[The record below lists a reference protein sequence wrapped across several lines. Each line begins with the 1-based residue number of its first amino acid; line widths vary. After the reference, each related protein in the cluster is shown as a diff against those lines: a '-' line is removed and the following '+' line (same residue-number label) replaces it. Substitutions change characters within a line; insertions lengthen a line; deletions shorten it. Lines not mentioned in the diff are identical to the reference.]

1 MSLQGRLEDLNICS
15 ILQLISLGK
24 KSGTLMLNSAQDH
37 GRISFYDG
45 QVVRASSSRFP
56 QGLGTLLCERDLISL
71 QQMDEALQFQQ
82 RLRKHQPLG
91 PIISYLYKLDAR
103 EIEQVVGD
111 QIEQIVVDFCRWH
124 KGQFSFSIEPVDTYG
139 SAQLNPFDLILA
151 IVLSPQRLAVKMQLI
166 DAGKPDV
173 IFNDEQLEN
182 KLKEL
187 QQRQDRGR
195 ITLLRGMLAELQD
208 PDLGGGI
215 VLLILRYASELLR
228 RAIIFDVRG
237 SRLVGLGQFG
247 LASNG
252 QQADSSVRRLIIDI
266 RPDSLFAEA
275 IRKRS
280 LVRSGALNCSAAS
293 QRLATVLGQV
303 PDDVL
308 VAPLTS
314 GGRVVA
320 LLYGDGF
327 HQSEDALALD
337 AFAVFLS
344 QAGIVMEQLLQPETV
359 A

>member
-24 KSGTLMLNSAQDH
+24 KSGTLMLASGQDH
-37 GRISFYDG
+37 GSISFCDG

-56 QGLGTLLCERDLISL
+56 QGLGTLLCERRLISM
-71 QQMDEALQFQQ
+71 QQVDEALKFQQ

-91 PIISYLYKLDAR
+91 LIISYLFKLAAH

-111 QIEQIVVDFCRWH
+111 QIEQIVVDFCRWQE
-124 KGQFSFSIEPVDTYG
+124 GEFSFSIEKVDPYG
-139 SAQLNPFDLILA
+139 SAQLNPFDLILEKG
-151 IVLSPQRLAVKMQLI
+151 LSPQRLAVKIQLI
-166 DAGKPDV
+166 ETTRSDV
-173 IFNDEQLEN
+173 VLNDEQLED

-187 QQRQDRGR
+187 QQRQDRSR

-215 VLLILRYASELLR
+215 VLLILRYASELMR
-228 RAIIFDVRG
+228 RAIILDVRG
-237 SRLVGLGQFG
+237 PRLVGLGQFG
-247 LASNG
+247 LINNG
-252 QQADSSVRRLIIDI
+252 QHADSLVRQLHIDI
-266 RPDSLFAEA
+266 SPDSLFAEA
-275 IRKRS
+275 IKRRA
-280 LVRSGALNCSAAS
+280 LVRGALNCAAAN
-293 QRLATVLGQV
+293 QRLCALLGRV
-303 PDDVL
+303 PDEVL

-327 HQSEDALALD
+327 HQSQDALALD

-344 QAGIVMEQLLQPETV
+344 QAGIVMEQLLQPET
-359 A
+359 AA

>member
-24 KSGTLMLNSAQDH
+24 KSGTLVLHNQQNH
-37 GRISFYDG
+37 GSISFYDG
-45 QVVRASSSRFP
+45 QVVRASSSHFP
-56 QGLGTLLCERDLISL
+56 QGLGTLLCERQLISL
-71 QQMDEALQFQQ
+71 QQMEEALKFQQ

-91 PIISYLYKLDAR
+91 VIISYLYKLAAHD
-103 EIEQVVGD
+103 IEQVVGD
-111 QIEQIVVDFCRWH
+111 QIEQIVVDFCRWQE
-124 KGQFSFSIEPVDTYG
+124 GEFNFSIEKVDPYG
-139 SAQLNPFDLILA
+139 SAQLNPFDLILEKG
-151 IVLSPQRLAVKMQLI
+151 LSPQRLAVKMQLLET
-166 DAGKPDV
+166 AKTDV
-173 IFNDEQLEN
+173 TLNDEQLDAR
-182 KLKEL
+182 LTEL

-228 RAIIFDVRG
+228 RAIILDVRG

-247 LASNG
+247 LTGNG
-252 QQADSSVRRLIIDI
+252 QHADSLVRQLHIDI
-266 RPDSLFAEA
+266 SPDSLFAEA
-275 IRKRS
+275 IRRRS
-280 LVRSGALNCSAAS
+280 LVRGALKCTEAKR
-293 QRLATVLGQV
+293 RLSVLLGQV

-327 HQSEDALALD
+327 HRSQDALAFD
-337 AFAVFLS
+337 AFAIFLS
-344 QAGIVMEQLLQPETV
+344 QAGIVMEQLLQSEKLS
-359 A
+359 